1 MPFCSRTIVKK
12 YGLKTGQNV
21 SGYIRAKLDGSTCP
35 VFLQVD
41 QVMNGDPEEASRVT
55 PFTELIPYYP
65 LERIYLETDEKA
77 EWDNVAMRV
86 VDLVSP
92 VGFGQRGLI
101 VAPPRTGKTVF
112 ATGNCPFLTGK

>member
-1 MPFCSRTIVKK
+1 M
-12 YGLKTGQNV
+12 G
-21 SGYIRAKLDGSTCP
+21 
-35 VFLQVD
+35 
-41 QVMNGDPEEASRVT
+41 GDPEEATRVT

-92 VGFGQRGLI
+92 VRFGQRGLI
-101 VAPPRTGKTVF
+101 VALQNGKDCFCNRVLPELSGLIIRKHT
-112 ATGNCPFLTGK
+112 